1 MNRTLPLFFIAACCS
16 GLGLA
21 QDNKIYRCGNEYTNN
36 SAMAQQRGCKLI
48 EGGNITVVEGLRPA
62 APTSSSAARAASGPL
77 GPSRVEAAEQRSRD
91 ADARGIL
98 EAELRRAEARLAEL
112 QKEYNNGEPERRG
125 DETRNYQKYLDRVA
139 DLKAGIGRMES
150 DVASIKREIGRL
162 PASK

>member
-48 EGGNITVVEGLRPA
+48 EGGNITVVEGIRPS
-62 APTSSSAARAASGPL
+62 APATSAARAASAAL

-125 DETRNYQKYLDRVA
+125 DESRNYQKYLDRVA
-139 DLKAGIGRMES
+139 DLKAGIARVES
-150 DVASIKREIGRL
+150 DVASIKREIARL